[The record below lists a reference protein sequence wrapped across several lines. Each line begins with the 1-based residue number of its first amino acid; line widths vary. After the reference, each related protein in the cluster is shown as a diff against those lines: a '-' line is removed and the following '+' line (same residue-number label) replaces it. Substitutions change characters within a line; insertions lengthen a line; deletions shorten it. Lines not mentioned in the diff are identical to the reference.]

1 MGFWLMITFLISGI
15 ILICL
20 NFIARLSRFIKKLL
34 LVLGIILIIIAIFV
48 ATPFGAGFIMQIL

>member
-1 MGFWLMITFLISGI
+1 MGFWLMTAFLILGI

-20 NFIARLSRFIKKLL
+20 NFIARLSRFIKRLL
-34 LVLGIILIIIAIFV
+34 LLLGILLIIIAIFV